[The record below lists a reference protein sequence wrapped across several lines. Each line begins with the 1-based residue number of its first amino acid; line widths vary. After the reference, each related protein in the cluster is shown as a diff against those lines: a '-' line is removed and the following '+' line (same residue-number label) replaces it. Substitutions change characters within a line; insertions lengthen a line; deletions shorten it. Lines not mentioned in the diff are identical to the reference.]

1 MSRIATS
8 LFLSFLMI
16 FLGLSAVTNTL
27 NQSTESKT
35 LEIFDEPLNVILPL
49 SQLNEPG
56 FQEGSIY
63 SNDTISSGESHTC
76 AILDNGSVSC
86 WGENLVGEIG
96 DGTNVK
102 RTEPTQTMSL
112 GNGRTAVAV
121 SAGQYHTCA
130 ILDNGSVSCWG
141 HNNKGQ
147 LGDGTNTDRYTPALT
162 SSLGIGRTAVA
173 ISSGGSFTCVI
184 LDDGNVSCWGKNTYG
199 NLGDGTTVSA
209 RYTPAQT
216 ASLGVGRT
224 AVAISSGW
232 EYACAL
238 LDDGT
243 VSCWGSNYRGEL
255 GNSAYGDRYTPSPT
269 ASFGTGRTAVAI
281 SSGETAACAIL
292 DNGSVS
298 CWGANIVGAI
308 GDGTNIDR
316 YDPVLTSSLGIGRT
330 AVAISSGGAHACAI
344 LDNGSISCWGYN
356 NRGQLADNTT
366 TDRNTPSLISS
377 LGIGRTAIG
386 ISSGGFHNCAILDD
400 GNISCWGYNNVG
412 QLGNGYSNYTP
423 QLPSPISSLGVG
435 RTVALSEFDLD
446 GDGVLN
452 HFDAFPND
460 PSETTDSDGDGIG
473 DNADVDF
480 DNDGVNDS
488 DDAFPTDP
496 TESEDSDNDGVGDNS
511 DAFPNDPSE
520 TTDSDGDGV
529 GDNSD
534 QFPNDSTETIDGD
547 GDGVGDNADA
557 FPNDSSETTDSDG
570 DGVGDNSDQF
580 PADPE
585 ESEDSDN
592 DGVGDN
598 SDAFPNDPTETT
610 DSDGDG
616 IGDNADDQNNHSQWQ
631 EFSYYSVSE
640 LYDNHDSAW
649 QNYNQDCPECSNEV
663 LDEMTADDY
672 IDITNQ
678 ADFENWWMN
687 YQGELFFQFY
697 DLNGNNL
704 HDTGEI
710 YVISCE
716 TSSEIFM
723 IAFNGSIY
731 EYDFVLFWYNV
742 YEIDLGVDS
751 DGDGALDEFD
761 AFPYD
766 PEEQSDFDGD
776 GIGDNADWFPTDP
789 NESQDSDYDGVGDNA
804 DAFPYDYNESMDS
817 DNDGVGNNADAFDDD
832 PTESVDFDG
841 DGVGDNSDICP
852 HDFEDDADEDGVC
865 GNIIFRNGS
874 TQENPN
880 GSDDVDAF
888 PYDPSETVDSDN
900 DGIGNNADND
910 DDNDG
915 VMDYDDAF
923 PIDPYE
929 SQDSDYDGIGDNSD
943 ICPLDATNNDADGDG
958 VCGDQDAFP
967 NDPSETMDSDGDGFG
982 DNSDEFPNDPTEW
995 LDTDGDGVGDNSQ
1008 NSNID
1013 DNGNNTDTGDGGDNV
1028 ADVDDVNPSE
1038 PAEPGDTVNNGTD
1051 DNIDDTDDAIAEPI
1065 TDEDSSVPGFT
1076 GILATLALLGAIYI
1090 RRNE

>member
-1 MSRIATS
+1 LNMSRIPKS

-16 FLGLSAVTNTL
+16 FLGLSAVTNTF
-27 NQSTESKT
+27 NQSTENKT
-35 LEIFDEPLNVILPL
+35 LELVDESLNVILPL

-56 FQEGSIY
+56 FQEGSVY

-102 RTEPTQTMSL
+102 RTEPTQVTSL
-112 GNGRTAVAV
+112 GNGRTAVAI
-121 SAGQYHTCA
+121 SSGKYHTCA

-141 HNNKGQ
+141 YNNKGQ

-216 ASLGVGRT
+216 SSFGTGRT
-224 AVAISSGW
+224 AVAISSGF

-269 ASFGTGRTAVAI
+269 ASLGTGRTAVAI
-281 SSGETAACAIL
+281 SSGSTSACAIL

-298 CWGANIVGAI
+298 CWGANLVGAI

-316 YDPVLTSSLGIGRT
+316 YDPILTSSLGIGRT

-344 LDNGSISCWGYN
+344 LDNGSISCWGHN

-366 TDRNTPSLISS
+366 TDRNTPSLTSS

-386 ISSGGFHNCAILDD
+386 ISSGAFHNCAILDD

-423 QLPSPISSLGVG
+423 QLPSPISSLGAG
-435 RTVALSEFDLD
+435 RTVALSDFDLD
-446 GDGVLN
+446 GDGVSN
-452 HFDAFPND
+452 HFDAFPYD

-534 QFPNDSTETIDGD
+534 QFPNDSSETIDSD
-547 GDGVGDNADA
+547 DDGVGDNADA
-557 FPNDSSETTDSDG
+557 FPNDSLETTDSDG
-570 DGVGDNSDQF
+570 DGVGDNSDKF

-598 SDAFPNDPTETT
+598 SDAFPNDPSETT

-672 IDITNQ
+672 IDLTNQ

-716 TSSEIFM
+716 TSSERFI

-742 YEIDLGVDS
+742 YEITIPGADS

-832 PTESVDFDG
+832 PTETVDSDG
-841 DGVGDNSDICP
+841 DGVGDNSDDCP
-852 HDFEDDADEDGVC
+852 YDFENDADEDGVC
-865 GNIIFRNGS
+865 GNIIFRDGS

-888 PYDPSETVDSDN
+888 PYDPSETIDT
-900 DGIGNNADND
+900 D
-910 DDNDG
+910 D
-915 VMDYDDAF
+915 
-923 PIDPYE
+923 
-929 SQDSDYDGIGDNSD
+929 DGIGDNSD
-943 ICPLDATNNDADGDG
+943 M
-958 VCGDQDAFP
+958 FP
-967 NDPSETMDSDGDGFG
+967 NDSSETMDSDGDGVG

-1008 NSNID
+1008 NSNTD
-1013 DNGNNTDTGDGGDNV
+1013 GDGNNTDTGD
-1028 ADVDDVNPSE
+1028 S
-1038 PAEPGDTVNNGTD
+1038 VNNGTD
-1051 DNIDDTDDAIAEPI
+1051 DNIDDTDD
-1065 TDEDSSVPGFT
+1065 DSSVPGFT
-1076 GILATLALLGAIYI
+1076 GILATIALLGAIYI
-1090 RRNE
+1090 RRDE

>member
-1 MSRIATS
+1 MSRISKS

-16 FLGLSAVTNTL
+16 FLGLSAVTNTF
-27 NQSTESKT
+27 NQSTENKT
-35 LEIFDEPLNVILPL
+35 LELVDEPLNVILPL

-56 FQEGSIY
+56 FQEGSVY

-102 RTEPTQTMSL
+102 RTEPTQVTSL
-112 GNGRTAVAV
+112 GNGRTAVAI
-121 SAGQYHTCA
+121 SSGKYHTCA

-141 HNNKGQ
+141 YNNKGQ

-216 ASLGVGRT
+216 SSFGTGRT
-224 AVAISSGW
+224 AVAISSGF

-269 ASFGTGRTAVAI
+269 ASLGTGRTAVAI
-281 SSGETAACAIL
+281 SSGSTSACAIL

-298 CWGANIVGAI
+298 CWGANLVGAI

-316 YDPVLTSSLGIGRT
+316 YDPILTSSLGIGRT

-344 LDNGSISCWGYN
+344 LDNGSISCWGHN

-366 TDRNTPSLISS
+366 TDRNTPSLTSS

-386 ISSGGFHNCAILDD
+386 ISSGAFHNCAILDD

-423 QLPSPISSLGVG
+423 QLPSPISSLGAG
-435 RTVALSEFDLD
+435 RTVALSDFDLD
-446 GDGVLN
+446 GDGVSN
-452 HFDAFPND
+452 HFDAFPYD

-534 QFPNDSTETIDGD
+534 QFPNDSSETIDSD
-547 GDGVGDNADA
+547 DDGVGDNADA
-557 FPNDSSETTDSDG
+557 FPNDSLETTDSDG
-570 DGVGDNSDQF
+570 DGVGDNSDKF

-598 SDAFPNDPTETT
+598 SDAFPNDPSETT

-672 IDITNQ
+672 IDLTNQ

-716 TSSEIFM
+716 TSSERFI

-742 YEIDLGVDS
+742 YEITIPGADS

-832 PTESVDFDG
+832 PTETVDSDG
-841 DGVGDNSDICP
+841 DGVGDNSDDCP
-852 HDFEDDADEDGVC
+852 YDFENDADEDGVC
-865 GNIIFRNGS
+865 GNIIFRDGS

-888 PYDPSETVDSDN
+888 PYDPSETIDT
-900 DGIGNNADND
+900 D
-910 DDNDG
+910 D
-915 VMDYDDAF
+915 
-923 PIDPYE
+923 
-929 SQDSDYDGIGDNSD
+929 DGIGDNSD
-943 ICPLDATNNDADGDG
+943 M
-958 VCGDQDAFP
+958 FP
-967 NDPSETMDSDGDGFG
+967 NDSSETMDSDGDGVG

-1008 NSNID
+1008 NSNTD
-1013 DNGNNTDTGDGGDNV
+1013 GDGNNTDTGD
-1028 ADVDDVNPSE
+1028 S
-1038 PAEPGDTVNNGTD
+1038 VNNGTD
-1051 DNIDDTDDAIAEPI
+1051 DNIDDTDD
-1065 TDEDSSVPGFT
+1065 DSSVPGFT
-1076 GILATLALLGAIYI
+1076 GILATIALLGAIYI
-1090 RRNE
+1090 RRDE